1 MGAAGA
7 GVSLNLFVTNF
18 PNNSDNLF
26 NDVIVKSLIVSLD
39 LGLTYIEI
47 AETSQ
52 YEETACRNYGNARK
66 SYARAVDALEKIA
79 LNRKHRQSVEVKL
92 ALLQARLN
100 ISESRKASGLKSA
113 ARRRAPCPPGLAT
126 PCGLHP
132 RIR

>member
-66 SYARAVDALEKIA
+66 SYARAVDALEKIP
-79 LNRKHRQSVEVKL
+79 LDRGHGQPLKVKL
-92 ALLQARLN
+92 ALLQARLGT
-100 ISESRKASGLKSA
+100 IKDQSSTGL
-113 ARRRAPCPPGLAT
+113 
-126 PCGLHP
+126 
-132 RIR
+132 